1 MKADAVTPHTASA
14 NKTAAPIA
22 PGATGAVPEFCRPG
36 DMPRLFGIGRT
47 YAYQLIQEGKIKSVS
62 LRKRGARFGV
72 RLISCDSVREF
83 LAREMEKAEKDAP
96 PYPVDR

>member
-1 MKADAVTPHTASA
+1 MKADTVTPHTASA

-22 PGATGAVPEFCRPG
+22 PGASGAQPEFCRPA

-47 YAYQLIQEGKIKSVS
+47 YAYQLINEGKIKSIS

-83 LAREMEKAEKDAP
+83 LAREMEKGEEK
-96 PYPVDR
+96 V

>member
-1 MKADAVTPHTASA
+1 MNADSVTPHAASA

-22 PGATGAVPEFCRPG
+22 PGATGAQPEFCRPA
-36 DMPRLFGIGRT
+36 DMPRLFGIART
-47 YAYQLIQEGKIKSVS
+47 YTYQLIRDGKIKSVS

-83 LAREMEKAEKDAP
+83 LAREMERTE
-96 PYPVDR
+96 